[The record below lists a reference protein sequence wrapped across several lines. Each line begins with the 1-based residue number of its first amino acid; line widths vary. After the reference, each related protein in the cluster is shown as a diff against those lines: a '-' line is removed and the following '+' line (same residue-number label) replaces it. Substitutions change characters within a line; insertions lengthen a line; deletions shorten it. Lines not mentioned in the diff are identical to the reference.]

1 MNSRKGDK
9 DKDPG
14 PGSDNKVPL
23 VDNKTMAVET
33 KTVTLLTLV
42 FLVLCSQNWQVF
54 PDGQRKTII
63 FSPILLGSQWSQQK
77 FEAKKSKCT
86 HTHT

>member
-23 VDNKTMAVET
+23 VDSKTMAAET
-33 KTVTLLTLV
+33 ETVTLLTLV
-42 FLVLCSQNWQVF
+42 FSVLCNQNRQVF

-63 FSPILLGSQWSQQK
+63 FSPILLGSQGSQQK
-77 FEAKKSKCT
+77 FEAKKSKRTRT
-86 HTHT
+86 HT